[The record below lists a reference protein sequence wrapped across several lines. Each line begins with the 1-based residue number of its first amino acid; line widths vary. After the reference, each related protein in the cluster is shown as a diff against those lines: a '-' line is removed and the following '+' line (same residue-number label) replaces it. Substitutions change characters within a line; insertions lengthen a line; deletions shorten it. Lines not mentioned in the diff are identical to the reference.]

1 MARVLYRSL
10 YLLLA
15 LIVLQRPGQCLTGD
29 SPPPRPPA
37 IIIAARQERILDRF
51 VTLSKLEAA
60 LFADAADGRLDDHS
74 LLAAALIAGG
84 VDDAQTI
91 AAREE
96 QMAVWTSR
104 LRSSGTASG
113 RPRERLKAIFE
124 FMHREM
130 LYGGYR
136 LDASDLSVT
145 FDEGR
150 FNCVSAS
157 VLFCC
162 LCERFGIMA
171 EGLEIPGHAMVRVVL
186 ADEELEV
193 EATCPQWFSLTK
205 DPRRR
210 EELIEKTLGRSPA
223 GSAGGSGGA
232 GGFRRVSG
240 VQLVAT
246 IYYNRGVDLLSR
258 KQFAAAM
265 AANCKA
271 VRLDRDNQT
280 AWGNLLA
287 TLNNWA
293 VDAGAEGRFADAV
306 TLLET
311 GLDVD
316 PNFQAFT
323 GNYTHVHHLWV
334 ESLCR
339 LGRHEEALKHL
350 AAAARRRPDEP
361 WFLRAKSD
369 VYRHWTET
377 SGEKAVAGKAE

>member
-1 MARVLYRSL
+1 MARLLSRCL

-15 LIVLQRPGQCLTGD
+15 LIVLQRPGQCLTGGY
-29 SPPPRPPA
+29 PPPRPPV
-37 IIIAARQERILDRF
+37 IAAAADRERVFEHF
-51 VTLSKLEAA
+51 VSLSTLEAA

-74 LLAAALIAGG
+74 LLTAALIAGG
-84 VDDAQTI
+84 VDDPETI
-91 AAREE
+91 AFHED
-96 QMAVWTSR
+96 QVAVLASR
-104 LRSSGTASG
+104 LRRSGKVCG
-113 RPRERLKAIFE
+113 RPREQAKVIFE
-124 FMHREM
+124 FMHREF

-136 LDASDLSVT
+136 LDASDLTAVL
-145 FDEGR
+145 DEGR

-162 LCERFGIMA
+162 LCERFGIAA
-171 EGLEIPGHAMVRVVL
+171 EGLEVPGHAMVRVVL
-186 ADEELEV
+186 PDEELDV
-193 EATCPQWFSLTK
+193 EATCPQWFSLIN

-223 GSAGGSGGA
+223 SKS

-246 IYYNRGVDLLSR
+246 IYYNRGVDLLGR

-265 AANCKA
+265 AANCQA
-271 VRLDRDNQT
+271 VRLDRDNET

-293 VDAGAEGRFADAV
+293 IDAGAEGRFADAV
-306 TLLET
+306 ALLET

-316 PNFQAFT
+316 PNFQAFA

-339 LGRHEEALKHL
+339 LGRHEEAL
-350 AAAARRRPDEP
+350 
-361 WFLRAKSD
+361 
-369 VYRHWTET
+369 
-377 SGEKAVAGKAE
+377 